1 MTDIAQGVGFDTSN
15 LPSYD
20 DLVQKLGASDTLEKA
35 SQALQTLQ
43 LTHSVLSNYK
53 PYRDLTKSLSEAV
66 FDPVKAKFEKT
77 VSETVAKVA
86 GKFNPTGEG
95 DGVASKLIKLAGDN
109 PEDLLKL
116 VKNPK
121 AGAKSLLK
129 KAIDSS
135 DLSAEDKAF
144 AKAASEGKIAPKT
157 IAKKALQKVI
167 DSSDIPD
174 EAKALAKSAAEG
186 KLPNTQDA
194 KNLLGNIIDKADIP
208 DDVKAL
214 AKAASSGSR
223 KTFMNAAKDNIGKAI
238 DNSNL
243 PDDVKATAKTAIS
256 GGNLTDEAKS
266 ALNTA
271 IDNSDLAPEIKSFSK
286 AIVLGNKQNLADQ
299 VSSTLN
305 GIVEKSNLSPEVQ
318 NLAKTAAKGR
328 APTLDEAKSAM
339 DAVIPDSVKAQLP
352 KLGAMSED
360 IAQLPSQVTA
370 KAKAF
375 AELPKMGA
383 AAVEK
388 SVGKMPAELVSNLR
402 QAGVSDEEMAA
413 NKSVDFAK
421 IAKQAPLRLLD
432 PSEISADAP
441 DFDLADAQRSYRA
454 SKYLERLSKPAA
466 DTGMGPGGDSTL
478 ARLFKEEEPVKD
490 IKQYAPKTKR
500 DIKEQA
506 KQRKMPKKQ
515 PQEEAG
521 PAEEQPRT
529 TSGVVETQTINQ
541 NRELA
546 DEALTPYIEKLSA
559 PPKATASEI
568 EPAPPAEP
576 KPVSKVPITE
586 EEGLSAGDIAG
597 GAADIG
603 GTALGAFG
611 LAQSIEQKNKPQ
623 EVLQGT
629 QLAAGEGG
637 DALMAV
643 GEATAKEGAAAGGE
657 IATKAVSTAGKLQA
671 ATDES
676 LAGDEDPIGAGI
688 SAVLEIATLATMLGG
703 IFAPKP
709 KQPVIVGGYQS
720 GV

>member
-1 MTDIAQGVGFDTSN
+1 MSDIAQGVGFDTSN

-20 DLVQKLGASDTLEKA
+20 DLVQKLGASDKLEKA

-77 VSETVAKVA
+77 VSETAAKVA

-144 AKAASEGKIAPKT
+144 AKAVSEGKIAPKSV
-157 IAKKALQKVI
+157 AKKALQKAI

-174 EAKALAKSAAEG
+174 EAKVLAKSAAEG
-186 KLPNTQDA
+186 KIPTTEDA

-223 KTFMNAAKDNIGKAI
+223 QTFMNAAKDNIGKAI
-238 DNSNL
+238 DNSDL
-243 PDDVKATAKTAIS
+243 APELKTAAKTAIN
-256 GGNLTDEAKS
+256 GGELTTEAKT

-271 IDNSDLAPEIKSFSK
+271 LDGSSLAPESK
-286 AIVLGNKQNLADQ
+286 ALAKAIISGSKKA
-299 VSSTLN
+299 VSDEATRTLN

-318 NLAKTAAKGR
+318 NLAKAAASGR
-328 APTLDEAKSAM
+328 APTLGEAKSAM
-339 DAVIPDSVKAQLP
+339 DSVLPDSVKAQLP
-352 KLGAMSED
+352 EFED
-360 IAQLPSQVTA
+360 LAQLPAQATA

-375 AELPKMGA
+375 AELPKMA
-383 AAVEK
+383 AEQVEK
-388 SVGKMPAELVSNLR
+388 SVGKMPAQLVENLR
-402 QAGVSDEEMAA
+402 NAGVSDEEMAA
-413 NKSVDFAK
+413 NKSVDFTK
-421 IAKQAPLRLLD
+421 IARQAPLRLLD
-432 PSEISADAP
+432 PSEITADAP
-441 DFDLADAQRSYRA
+441 DFDLADAQKAYRA
-454 SKYLERLSKPAA
+454 SKYLEKLSQPAS

-478 ARLFKEEEPVKD
+478 ARLFKGQEP
-490 IKQYAPKTKR
+490 IKEIKEYAPKTKR
-500 DIKEQA
+500 DIKDAA
-506 KQRKMPKKQ
+506 KRRKMAEKQ
-515 PQEEAG
+515 QQEEAG
-521 PAEEQPRT
+521 PAEEQPKT
-529 TSGVVETQTINQ
+529 TADVVENQTINQ

-576 KPVSKVPITE
+576 KPVSKAPITEE

-597 GAADIG
+597 GAADIA
-603 GTALGAFG
+603 GTSLGAFG

-643 GEATAKEGAAAGGE
+643 GEATAKEGAAEGGE
-657 IATKAVSTAGKLQA
+657 ISTKAVSTAGKLQT